1 MDTVAEPR
9 VRISPASNPAENPAS
24 ASSGASRVRPL
35 ADASELAEAR
45 SLPSLTGV
53 QILATGSFVP
63 PHVVTN
69 ADLAQFGYDA
79 DWIVQR
85 TGILARRRAADDVAA
100 SDLGYEA
107 AVRCLDAARAEELFS
122 GASGTLAGAAA
133 DGIDLIVLATMTPDS
148 PAPSTA
154 CRVQGRLGIRAAAF
168 DVGAACAGFMY
179 ALVTGMQFV
188 KSGGARRVL
197 VIGSDVMSRAVN
209 PSDMKTY
216 PLFGDGAGA
225 VLLGAGSGE
234 QGFLSYVLG
243 ADGAGADML
252 HIPGGGSREPLT
264 AESILAGRQYM
275 HMEGRAVFKWA
286 VNLLADSV
294 ARSLAAAGL
303 SASDL
308 SLVVL
313 HQANKRILD
322 AAGEALGLPP
332 ERIAVN
338 LDQYGNTSAGS
349 IPLVLDEAYRAG
361 RIRRGDHILISGFG
375 AGLAWGTGV
384 LRW

>member
-1 MDTVAEPR
+1 MGDDMDIVAEPR
-9 VRISPASNPAENPAS
+9 VRISPVSNPAPAAPAS
-24 ASSGASRVRPL
+24 SRVRPL
-35 ADASELAEAR
+35 PDTAEPR
-45 SLPSLTGV
+45 WFPSLTGV

-63 PHVVTN
+63 PQVVTN
-69 ADLAQFGYDA
+69 ADLAEFGYDA

-107 AVRCLDAARAEELFS
+107 AVRCLDAARAEGLLR
-122 GASGTLAGAAA
+122 GASGSLAEAAA
-133 DGIDLIVLATMTPDS
+133 DVDCVIVATMTPDS
-148 PAPSTA
+148 PSPSTA

-188 KSGGARRVL
+188 KAGGARRVL

-209 PSDMKTY
+209 PVDMKTF

-234 QGFLSYVLG
+234 QGFLSYTLG
-243 ADGAGADML
+243 ADGQGADML

-264 AESILAGRQYM
+264 AESIAAGRQYM
-275 HMEGRAVFKWA
+275 QMEGRAVFKWA

-294 ARSLAAAGL
+294 ARSLSVAGL

-349 IPLVLDEAYRAG
+349 IPLVLDEAQRAG